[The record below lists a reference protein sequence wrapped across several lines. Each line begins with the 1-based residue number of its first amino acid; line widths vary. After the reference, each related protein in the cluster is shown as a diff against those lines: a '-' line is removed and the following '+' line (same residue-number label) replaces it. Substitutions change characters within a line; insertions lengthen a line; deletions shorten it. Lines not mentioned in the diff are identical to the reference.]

1 MIIGIL
7 KESGSEN
14 RVALLP
20 GEVAGLKKLGVEIII
35 ECQAGARAF
44 ADDKDYLAAGASLAD
59 RKEVIVKAEMLLTV
73 NPPLDD
79 DIKSFREGQVIC
91 TVLNPVE

>member
-20 GEVAGLKKLGVEIII
+20 GEVIGLKKLGVESMV
-35 ECQAGARAF
+35 ERESGQNAF
-44 ADDKDYLAAGASLAD
+44 ATD
-59 RKEVIVKAEMLLTV
+59 
-73 NPPLDD
+73 
-79 DIKSFREGQVIC
+79 
-91 TVLNPVE
+91 